1 MAATTSARKLEK
13 RRDWDAPQRPL
24 RPRGKVIV
32 ADGFGVSVRVER
44 GQLLITD
51 GTGRERR
58 QRRFGRAT
66 SEIQR
71 LVVIG
76 GSGSVTLDAIRW
88 LADTGAALVCV
99 DRDGS
104 VLCSSLP
111 GRADA
116 KLRRA
121 QALAPFNQSGLAVA
135 RALLQPKLEGQLQLL
150 ERLPGASD
158 AAERSIR
165 EAIDQ
170 VASASTIEDA
180 MIGEANAARAYWG
193 CWANVEPR
201 FRIKGKDPVPAEW
214 RRFGPRESV
223 VSRGTRLAAT
233 PAAAMANYL
242 FALATFEAH
251 LACLS
256 AGLDPAI
263 AVLHADRR
271 YRDSLPLD
279 LVEPIRPAVEEH
291 LLDLLETRE
300 LDPAWFFETRRGSCR
315 LLRPLTHELAATL
328 PRWRSEL
335 LPVAS
340 RVSRLLTDTPEP
352 AVAVAQGTP
361 AHPAGTR
368 SKRPRTEPRCGRCGG
383 PVPRRSRSYCDP
395 CLKIVT
401 RERYDKWIAKGKEA
415 RRNATNDPSQ
425 TPEAKAR
432 RGAAMTRRHRE
443 RFEWTAVADEKGVFE
458 REILPRLQ
466 GIPLA
471 ELQRATGLSHTYVS
485 AIRRGKYVP
494 HPQHW
499 PAFRR
504 LAERDLVAQE
514 LRI

>member
-24 RPRGKVIV
+24 RPRGEVV
-32 ADGFGVSVRVER
+32 VVDGFGVSVRVER
-44 GQLLITD
+44 GQLLISD
-51 GTGRERR
+51 GAGRERR

-76 GSGSVTLDAIRW
+76 GSGTVSLDAIRW

-104 VLCSSLP
+104 VLCSSLT

-121 QALAPFNQSGLAVA
+121 QALAPYNQTGVAVA
-135 RALLQPKLEGQLQLL
+135 RALLQPKLEGQLRLL
-150 ERLPGASD
+150 ARLPGASA

-165 EAIDQ
+165 EAINQ
-170 VASASTIEDA
+170 VAEAATIEEA
-180 MIGEANAARAYWG
+180 LVGEANAARAYWA
-193 CWANVEPR
+193 CWADVEPR
-201 FRIKGKDPVPAEW
+201 FHVKGREPVPAAW

-223 VSRGTRLAAT
+223 VSSGTRLATT

-256 AGLDPAI
+256 TGLDPAL
-263 AVLHADRR
+263 AVFHADRS

-300 LDPAWFFETRRGSCR
+300 LDPDWFYETRRGSCR
-315 LLRPLTHELAATL
+315 LLAPLTHELAASL
-328 PRWRSEL
+328 PKWRGEL
-335 LPVAS
+335 LPVVAE
-340 RVSRLLTDTPEP
+340 VSRLLL
-352 AVAVAQGTP
+352 AGQGGSAPDIARTKL
-361 AHPAGTR
+361 AHPAATA
-368 SKRPRTEPRCGRCGG
+368 SKRPRREPRCSRCGG
-383 PVPRRSRSYCDP
+383 PVPRRNRSYCDD
-395 CLKIVT
+395 CLRVVT
-401 RERYDKWIAKGKEA
+401 RERYERFIAAGREKRGS
-415 RRNATNDPSQ
+415 TTDDPSQ
-425 TPEAKAR
+425 AAEAKAR
-432 RGAAMTRRHRE
+432 RAASMARRHHE
-443 RFEWTAVADEKGVFE
+443 RPDWTAASAEQGVFE
-458 REILPRLQ
+458 REILPSLQ
-466 GIPLA
+466 SIPLA

-504 LAERDLVAQE
+504 LAERNL
-514 LRI
+514 IGSS